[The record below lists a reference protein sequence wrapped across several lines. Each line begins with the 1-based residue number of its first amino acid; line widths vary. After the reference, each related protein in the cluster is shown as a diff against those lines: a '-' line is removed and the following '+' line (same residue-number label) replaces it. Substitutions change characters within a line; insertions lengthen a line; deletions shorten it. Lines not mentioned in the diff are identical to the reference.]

1 VNDASHPRAL
11 LARWGLRPQKRYGQ
25 HFLVDNAAATTA
37 AHLCVDGDPSIP
49 VLEIGAGT
57 GVLTQALLAEGA
69 SVTAIDID
77 APLLEKLRERSELRD
92 ATFELGDALA
102 FDYASWANGRIWRAA
117 GNLPYNIATPLILRL
132 VTLPGGPQ
140 TMTFMIQKDVALRLC
155 AAAGTSSYGSLSIAV
170 QNAAEVEYGF
180 TVGPRA
186 FFPPPKVQ
194 SAVVRLIRRNE
205 PAAHTKDAA
214 LFEKV
219 VRAAFAYR
227 RKTLVNSLSLALAL
241 PHERIER
248 AVAAADIPME
258 ERGERLTLDDFAR
271 LADALAE
278 G

>member
-25 HFLVDNAAATTA
+25 HFLVDNAAATAA

-57 GVLTQALLAEGA
+57 GVLTQALLHEGA
-69 SVTAIDID
+69 DVTAIDID
-77 APLLEKLRERSELRD
+77 APLLSKLRERSELR
-92 ATFELGDALA
+92 AAAFQLGDALA
-102 FDYASWANGRIWRAA
+102 FDYPGWADGRVWRAA
-117 GNLPYNIATPLILRL
+117 GNLPYNIATPLILQL
-132 VTLPGGPQ
+132 ITMPHGPQ
-140 TMTFMIQKDVALRLC
+140 TMTFMIQKDVALRL
-155 AAAGTSSYGSLSIAV
+155 AAGAGKPSYGSLSIAV

-180 TVGPRA
+180 TVGPNA

-205 PAAHTKDAA
+205 PAARTRDAA

-248 AVAAADIPME
+248 AVAAAEIRME
-258 ERGERLTLDDFAR
+258 ERGERLTIDDFAR

>member
-25 HFLVDNAAATTA
+25 HFLVDYAAATAA
-37 AHLCVDGDPSIP
+37 AHLCVDGDPSIA

-57 GVLTQALLAEGA
+57 GVLTQALLCEGA
-69 SVTAIDID
+69 KVTAIDID
-77 APLLEKLRERSELRD
+77 APLLSKLRERSELRD
-92 ATFELGDALA
+92 ATFELGDALT
-102 FDYASWANGRIWRAA
+102 FDYTGWANGRAWRAA

-132 VTLPGGPQ
+132 VALPDGPQ
-140 TMTFMIQKDVALRLC
+140 TMTFMIQKDVALRLS
-155 AAAGTSSYGSLSIAV
+155 ASAGTASYGSLSIAV
-170 QNAAEVEYGF
+170 QNAAYVEYGF
-180 TVGPRA
+180 TVAPSA
-186 FFPPPKVQ
+186 FYPPPKVQ
-194 SAVVRLIRRNE
+194 SAVVRIVRREE
-205 PAAHTKDAA
+205 PAARTRDPA

-241 PHERIER
+241 PHERIQR
-248 AVAAADIPME
+248 AVAAADIPTE
-258 ERGERLTLDDFAR
+258 ERGERLTIDDFAR